1 MAKKMEREHK
11 KWETRYFYTEGFY
24 IRISDLILNIF
35 SDFEGYQWYATLDP
49 EQKKNVDACHRAIMT
64 ELSDKRIQI
73 RYSSLLQPGNSHRY
87 SMFQF

>member
-11 KWETRYFYTEGFY
+11 KWETRYF
-24 IRISDLILNIF
+24 ILKVSISVLILNIF

-87 SMFQF
+87 SMFLF

>member
-1 MAKKMEREHK
+1 MEREHK

-24 IRISDLILNIF
+24 KWFILNIF
-35 SDFEGYQWYATLDP
+35 RDFEGYQWYATLDP

>member
-1 MAKKMEREHK
+1 MNKCFNFK
-11 KWETRYFYTEGFY
+11 Y
-24 IRISDLILNIF
+24 F

>member
-11 KWETRYFYTEGFY
+11 KWETRHFYTEGFY
-24 IRISDLILNIF
+24 KCFNFKYF